1 MRAQCLHVLI
11 TLAAFAMP
19 CLATAA
25 PPPPASPG
33 ATMRDAAE
41 LAWQRSVP
49 ARTLEARRGE
59 VEAGLSTARSW
70 VAGAPTLGLSQR
82 SDRWTDRGDRRES
95 EVSLAAPLWLPG
107 QKSAREV
114 LAARS
119 ADDLSAQILQAR
131 LAVAGEVRSRAWEAA
146 AAQETL
152 AEQKDHLHH
161 LEELAADVQRRVTAG
176 DLARTDGLLA
186 QQEVLASRIAVTAAA
201 TRATETLQR
210 FRVLTGLAA
219 LPQLT
224 PEPLSGDTA
233 PVNLR
238 LAAAHASGRR
248 AQAALRLAEATR
260 SGPPSVGVSYR
271 HEQEGD
277 VAGPGRSVGIALQ
290 IPLGSKARNR
300 PVEALAQTQIATAA
314 AEAAEAQASID
325 AELAVAQDRLANART
340 ALEAATSRAS
350 ALREHTALIDKAFR
364 QGERALAEVLRSRIL
379 SHEAE
384 IALRQ
389 QRIAVGLAHAQLNQA
404 RGILP

>member
-1 MRAQCLHVLI
+1 MRAQSLHVLI

-25 PPPPASPG
+25 PPPPVPPG
-33 ATMRDAAE
+33 ATMRDAVE
-41 LAWQRSVP
+41 TAWLRSVP

-59 VEAGLSTARSW
+59 VEAGVSTARSW
-70 VAGAPTLGLSQR
+70 VAGTPTLGLSQR
-82 SDRWTDRGDRRES
+82 SDRWTDKGERRES
-95 EVSLAAPLWLPG
+95 EVSLATPLWLPG
-107 QKSAREV
+107 QKSAREA

-131 LAVAGEVRSRAWEAA
+131 LAVAGEVRNRAWEAA

-152 AEQKDHLHH
+152 AEQQDHLHH
-161 LEELAADVQRRVTAG
+161 LEELAADVQRRVKAG

-186 QQEVLASRIAVTAAA
+186 QQEVLASQIAVTAAA

-224 PEPLSGDTA
+224 PEPLAGDTA

-238 LAAAHASGRR
+238 LAAAQASERR

-277 VAGPGRSVGIALQ
+277 LAGPGRSVAIALQ

-325 AELAVAQDRLANART
+325 AELAMAQDKLANART
-340 ALEAATSRAS
+340 ALEAATARAT

-384 IALRQ
+384 VALRQ